1 MIKNCFRPIC
11 TLVVLS
17 LVSAAMNAQG
27 PDAAATSA
35 APLAN
40 AHAHNDYE
48 HDRPLL
54 DALGQGFTSIEAD
67 VFLVEGQLLVA
78 HNLINVSKDRTLENL
93 YLQPL
98 QEHAKKNDGR
108 VYKDGPTVTL
118 LVDIKTN
125 GKAAYAA
132 IDQLLAKY
140 ESIVSVTTDGKHTEK
155 AVTVIISGDRPIQEI
170 EKSEPRRAGID
181 GRLSELDSD
190 KSADLLPLIS
200 DNWTTH
206 FRYRGVGEMPDA
218 EREKLQGFVARAHAK
233 GRRVRFWAT
242 PESSELWHELRAA
255 GVDLIGTDHLE
266 KLSKFL
272 RSPE

>member
-1 MIKNCFRPIC
+1 MIKTFRAIW
-11 TLVVLS
+11 TLGVLT
-17 LVSAAMNAQG
+17 LVSAALNAQG
-27 PDAAATSA
+27 QDAATTSA

-54 DALGQGFTSIEAD
+54 DALDQGFTSVEAD

-78 HNLINVSKDRTLENL
+78 HNFLQASKDRTLESL

-98 QEHAKKNDGR
+98 QERALQNSGR
-108 VYKDGPTVTL
+108 IYKDGPTVTL

-132 IDQLLAKY
+132 IDELLAKY
-140 ESIVSVTTDGKHTEK
+140 DSLISVTSDGTYTEN
-155 AVTVIISGDRPIQEI
+155 AVTVIISGDRPMHEI
-170 EKSEPRRAGID
+170 EESNPRRAGID

-190 KSADLLPLIS
+190 KSVDLLPLIS

-206 FRYRGVGEMPDA
+206 FRYRGVGTMSEE
-218 EREKLQGFVARAHAK
+218 ERTKLHDIVAQIHSK
-233 GRRVRFWAT
+233 GRRIRFWAT
-242 PESSELWHELRAA
+242 PENPALWQELTAA
-255 GVDLIGTDHLE
+255 NVDLIGADDLG
-266 KLSKFL
+266 KLSEYL
-272 RSPE
+272 RSSK